1 MLILSLVV
9 VGIFS
14 YFSLGVDLFPKVDIP
29 TVIVII
35 ANPGASPE
43 EIETEISKKVE
54 DTVNTISQVD
64 EVRSTSSEG
73 QSLVII
79 QFELS
84 KNGDV
89 AAQEVQNKVNLI
101 VPNLP
106 QTAKQPVIQKF
117 DPDAAPILQIAVSA
131 RRSLRDVT
139 LIADKQIK
147 QKLENAAGVG
157 EITIVGGARRE
168 IHVEVDPDRLRSY
181 SLTIND
187 VFNAL
192 RAQNLELPGGNLNAG
207 ARELTVRTTGRILDP
222 AQFNQI
228 TIANR
233 NGYVVKVS
241 DIGRAEDSY
250 EEPRSAAR
258 LDGVPS
264 VTLIVAKQS
273 GVNTVATAEA
283 VKQRLKEL
291 SASLPPD
298 VTAQVI
304 SDQSVFIKAAVDKIK
319 HHLVEGSFFAAIVIF
334 FFLANIR
341 TTLIAS
347 IAIPTSII
355 STFALMAA
363 MGFTLNSITMLAL
376 TLMVGIVIDDAIIVL
391 ENIYRFIE
399 EKNMPPFEA
408 AIKGTKEIG
417 LAVMA
422 TTLSLLA
429 VFLPVGFMGGIVGR
443 FMSSFGFTSAFAI
456 AVSLL
461 VSFTLT
467 PMLCSR
473 FLKRPDP
480 AAATSG
486 RAQHSSKDA
495 FVFKHLDNWYT
506 RMLTWAM
513 AHRGVVVAACVG
525 VILST
530 VPLFMYVGKNF
541 MAQDDQS
548 QFNVLI
554 RTPEG
559 TSIAATTNLAEQIAQ
574 DVRRL
579 PGVAHTLMT
588 AGNSADKSVNNAL
601 IYVKL
606 TDIDQRQ
613 FSQSQLMQ
621 RTRDL
626 MKRYP
631 RDIHTGVELVST
643 VGGNQSNAEIQ
654 YFIQGPDLQKLT
666 AYSQALLAKM
676 RANPGLVDQ
685 DSTLRSGKPEVRLE
699 IDRPRAADLGVSVM
713 DIEMALNTL
722 VAGQTASTFNAGEDQ
737 YDVVVRAQEQ
747 FRGGVEGLAK
757 MTVPSAKLRSVG
769 LDEVVRIV
777 PGTGPSSIN
786 RIGRQRQVTVSAN
799 LLPGGSQAAII
810 AQLNEETQKLGMEP
824 GYRVGLTGISKEL
837 GRTGYYFGL
846 AFLLTFI
853 FMYIVLAAQFESF
866 IHPITILI
874 TLPLAVP
881 FGIVALLIAG
891 QTVNIMS
898 GLGLLLLFGIVKKN
912 AILQIDHTNG
922 LRAEGM
928 NRYDAIIQANR
939 DRLRPILMT
948 TIALV
953 AGMAPLVISHGT
965 GAATNRSIGVLV
977 VGGQSLCLLLTL
989 LAVPVFYSLFED
1001 LGDSFATGRVAHF
1014 FSWIGR
1020 RFRKTA
1026 VVSAALVGSLFAQ
1039 QSSTPAVAQALMPA
1053 VRLVSAPVQASVG
1066 RSAGAAGKSAR
1077 ATLASAQQVG
1087 QALPPA
1093 NPPASV
1099 QTLQPLKQ
1107 VAVAPRVGILTQA
1120 PLRLPEVIERV
1131 LANDPDLATSRI
1143 QLEEA
1148 GYQISGAQGYYDPLL
1163 ALRAYRTRAV
1173 VPMASLIGG
1182 TESGKLTN
1190 TDLNFTPQL
1199 SGNNPFGGTY
1209 AFSFSSARQSTDSAF
1224 NTLNPQYPT
1233 SLSLNLTQPLWRGL
1247 RFDENRHRIQVA
1259 RKNRQLSVQA
1269 LRQRVIEVVTLAI
1282 QAYWELD
1289 YAWNNFNV
1297 QTEAVK
1303 LAERQYDS
1311 NRRQAEQGILAPI
1324 DVVAAQTQAANFQQ
1338 SLFAAQQTL
1347 TAAENNLKSLM
1358 LPNRSDFMWGA
1369 ALIPETPL
1377 DLNVAIPAL
1386 EDAVKQALAAR
1397 PEVAETGLALDINS
1411 LNTRLAR
1418 EAARPRIDAFA
1429 NLSLAGLAGF
1439 VVPQGDSPL
1448 AAFFPGLGTVPA
1460 IFNGGYGQSLSNIG
1474 HGNFPVAQVGVQMS
1488 LPIRNRTA
1496 QSQAAIAAAEGRR
1509 LHAVE
1514 NQIGM
1519 AVEADVRN
1527 ALQAVNSSR
1536 ARLDAAGLARQS
1548 AEEQNSSEQR
1558 QFQAGTSSVFLV
1570 LQRQT
1575 DLISAR
1581 NREVR
1586 AHADFA
1592 EALANL
1598 DRATARTIEA
1608 RGIKLQ

>member
-1 MLILSLVV
+1 MHTLAQLCVRRPVFATMLILSLVV

-29 TVIVII
+29 TVIVTIV
-35 ANPGASPE
+35 NPGASPE

-101 VPNLP
+101 VPQLP
-106 QTAKQPVIQKF
+106 QTAKQPVVQKF

-131 RRSLRDVT
+131 QRSLRDVT

-181 SLTIND
+181 DLTIND

-207 ARELTVRTTGRILDP
+207 ARELSVRTTGRILDS

-228 TIANR
+228 TVATR
-233 NGYVVKVS
+233 NGYVVTVA
-241 DIGRAEDSY
+241 DIGKAEDSY

-258 LDGVPS
+258 LDGIPS

-273 GVNTVATAEA
+273 GMNTVATADE
-283 VKQRLKEL
+283 VKRRLQEI
-291 SASLPPD
+291 SASLPAD
-298 VTAQVI
+298 VKAQVI
-304 SDQSVFIKAAVDKIK
+304 SDQSVFIKAAVDSIK

-334 FFLANIR
+334 LFLANIR

-363 MGFTLNSITMLAL
+363 MGFTLNQITMLAL

-399 EKNMPPFEA
+399 EKNMPPFQA
-408 AIKGTKEIG
+408 AIQGTKEIG

-473 FLKRPDP
+473 FIKPPDP
-480 AAATSG
+480 AAPG
-486 RAQHSSKDA
+486 HHSSKES
-495 FVFKHLDNWYT
+495 FVFKHLDTWYT
-506 RMLTWAM
+506 RMLTWSM
-513 AHRGVVVAACVG
+513 AHRGAVVAACVG
-525 VILST
+525 VILSI
-530 VPLFMYVGKNF
+530 VPLFMFVGKNF

-548 QFNVLI
+548 QYNVLI

-559 TSIAATTNLAEQIAQ
+559 ASIAATTNLAEQIAQ
-574 DVRRL
+574 EIRRL

-588 AGNSADKSVNNAL
+588 AGGSADKSVNNAV

-606 TDIDQRQ
+606 TDIDQREVTQ
-613 FSQSQLMQ
+613 QQLMQ

-626 MKRYP
+626 MRKYP
-631 RDIHTGVELVST
+631 PEIHTGVELVST
-643 VGGNQSNAEIQ
+643 VGGGQSNAEIQ
-654 YFIQGPDLQKLT
+654 YFIQGPDLRKLT
-666 AYSQALLAKM
+666 EYSQALLAKM
-676 RANPGLVDQ
+676 RLNPGLVDT
-685 DSTLRSGKPEVRLE
+685 DTTLRSGKPEVRLE

-713 DIEMALNTL
+713 DIEQALNTL

-757 MTVPSAKLRSVG
+757 MTVPSQKLRSVG

-810 AQLNEETQKLGMEP
+810 QQLNQETQNLGMES
-824 GYRVGLTGISKEL
+824 GYRAGLTGISKEL

-881 FGIVALLIAG
+881 FGILALLIAG

-922 LRAEGM
+922 LRAAGM
-928 NRYDAIIQANR
+928 KRYDAIILANR

-953 AGMAPLVISHGT
+953 AGMAPLVISRGT

-1001 LGDSFATGRVAHF
+1001 LGDSFATGSVAHF
-1014 FSWIGR
+1014 FSWFGR
-1020 RFRKTA
+1020 RFRKAAVVSTA
-1026 VVSAALVGSLFAQ
+1026 VVGSL
-1039 QSSTPAVAQALMPA
+1039 
-1053 VRLVSAPVQASVG
+1053 
-1066 RSAGAAGKSAR
+1066 
-1077 ATLASAQQVG
+1077 VG

-1093 NPPASV
+1093 NQTVPPL
-1099 QTLQPLKQ
+1099 TLQPLKQ
-1107 VAVAPRVGILTQA
+1107 VAVAPRVGIVTQA

-1131 LANDPDLATSRI
+1131 LANDPDLAISRI

-1148 GYQISGAQGYYDPLL
+1148 GYTIRGAQGYYDPLL
-1163 ALRAYRTRAV
+1163 GLRTYRTRAIQPV
-1173 VPMASLIGG
+1173 ASLLGG
-1182 TESGKLTN
+1182 AASGKLGT
-1190 TDLNFTPQL
+1190 TDLNFTPQV
-1199 SGNNPFGGTY
+1199 SGNNLYGGTY
-1209 AFSFSSARQSTDSAF
+1209 AFSFSSARQTNDNLF
-1224 NTLNPQYPT
+1224 NTLNPLYPS
-1233 SLSLNLTQPLWRGL
+1233 SLNINLTQPLWRGL
-1247 RFDENRHRIQVA
+1247 RFDENRHRLQVA
-1259 RKNRQLSVQA
+1259 RKNQQLSVQA

-1297 QTEAVK
+1297 QAEAVK

-1347 TAAENNLKSLM
+1347 TAAENNLKSMM
-1358 LPNRSDFMWGA
+1358 LPTRTDLMWAA
-1369 ALIPETPL
+1369 ALIPETQL
-1377 DLNVAIPAL
+1377 DTNIAIPAL

-1411 LNTRLAR
+1411 LDARLAR
-1418 EAARPRIDAFA
+1418 EGARPRIDAFA
-1429 NLSLAGLAGF
+1429 NLSSAGLAG
-1439 VVPQGDSPL
+1439 VIIPQGNNPL
-1448 AAFFPGLGTVPA
+1448 AAFFPSGLGTVPA
-1460 IFNGGYGQSLSNIG
+1460 ILTGGYGQSLSNIA
-1474 HGNFPVAQVGVQMS
+1474 HGNFPTAQVGLQMS
-1488 LPIRNRTA
+1488 LPIHNRTA

-1509 LHAVE
+1509 LHTVE

-1536 ARLDAAGLARQS
+1536 ARLDAGALARQS
-1548 AEEQNSSEQR
+1548 AEEQYSSEQR
-1558 QFQAGTSSVFLV
+1558 QFQAGTSTVFLV

-1575 DLISAR
+1575 DLINAR
-1581 NREVR
+1581 NRELR

-1608 RGIKLQ
+1608 RGIKLR